1 METCGRSSHVAP
13 AKYTDLK
20 DAVRDA
26 IGDFCVS
33 QGHELPRLGMRID
46 QRRGSV
52 QESGNGIV
60 QQITLQ
66 LSNPVKVEHRRC
78 SVPWWHGL
86 IAGSAGVLAFSGTL
100 PATRAALSFFS
111 PLAVTCARIEIAAL
125 LGIGTLAATGQLR
138 LPDREH
144 WLGILWT
151 GLGLAVGYPLF
162 VAIALQHVPAS
173 HGAVVVGLAPFAT
186 ALIAVFRLGERPRPI
201 FWLAS
206 AAGVGAVLL
215 FALHQGGGVTLA
227 DAWLVAAIASVGL
240 AYVEG
245 ARVSRA
251 LGGTV
256 TLCWAMI
263 ALAPFAAIPLI
274 RELSLLDWTQPI
286 GTAAWIGFWYAGV
299 VSMFLGSVLW
309 YRGLAA
315 GGVARWPVEPR
326 PTASG
331 TVLVSPVAW

>member
-1 METCGRSSHVAP
+1 
-13 AKYTDLK
+13 L
-20 DAVRDA
+20 
-26 IGDFCVS
+26 
-33 QGHELPRLGMRID
+33 
-46 QRRGSV
+46 
-52 QESGNGIV
+52 IV
-60 QQITLQ
+60 QQTSLQ
-66 LSNPVKVEHRRC
+66 LSKLPEVKHCQRGT
-78 SVPWWHGL
+78 SWWPGL

-125 LGIGTLAATGQLR
+125 LGVGTLAATGQLR

-173 HGAVVVGLAPFAT
+173 HGAVVIGLAPFAT
-186 ALIAVFRLGERPRPI
+186 ALIAVFRLGERPRPV

-206 AAGVGAVLL
+206 ATGVGAVLL

-245 ARVSRA
+245 GRVSRA
-251 LGGTV
+251 LGSTV

-263 ALAPFAAIPLI
+263 VLAPFAAIPLI
-274 RELSLLDWTQPI
+274 RELSLLDWSQPI

-299 VSMFLGSVLW
+299 VSMFLLTLFWSALLLGERVTGTTILCAVVVLGAMIVCINS
-309 YRGLAA
+309 R
-315 GGVARWPVEPR
+315 V
-326 PTASG
+326 
-331 TVLVSPVAW
+331 PVAIPADGK

>member
-1 METCGRSSHVAP
+1 MS
-13 AKYTDLK
+13 
-20 DAVRDA
+20 
-26 IGDFCVS
+26 
-33 QGHELPRLGMRID
+33 
-46 QRRGSV
+46 
-52 QESGNGIV
+52 
-60 QQITLQ
+60 
-66 LSNPVKVEHRRC
+66 
-78 SVPWWHGL
+78 WWPGL

-100 PATRAALSFFS
+100 PATRAALSFFT
-111 PLAVTCARIEIAAL
+111 PLAITSARIEIAAL
-125 LGIGTLAATGQLR
+125 LGVGTLVATGQLR

-162 VAIALQHVPAS
+162 VAIALQHVPAA
-173 HGAVVVGLAPFAT
+173 HGAVVIGLAPVAT
-186 ALIAVFRLGERPRPI
+186 ALIAVFRLGERPGPV

-206 AAGVGAVLL
+206 ITGVGAVLL

-227 DAWLVAAIASVGL
+227 DAWLVTAIASVGL

-245 ARVSRA
+245 GRVSRA

-263 ALAPFAAIPLI
+263 VLAPFAAIPLI
-274 RELSLLDWTQPI
+274 RELCLLDWTQPI

-299 VSMFLGSVLW
+299 VSMFLGSVFW

-315 GGVARWPVEPR
+315 GGVARIGQLNLIQPLLALFWSALLLGERV
-326 PTASG
+326 TG
-331 TVLVSPVAW
+331 TTVLCAVVVLGAMIVCIKSRVPVAIQADAK